1 MLKVHFSRHGDVTL
15 RLAVEPK
22 SKKVIDLWSE
32 GEHNRSSR
40 LKKNDWLHGET
51 KSFARRKK
59 VVDFESKV
67 EYKRSSRLE
76 KTTDGRREKLSR
88 NGKKVVDLRNEMEHK
103 RSSRQAATSRVG
115 GPKRPKWFI
124 DK

>member
-1 MLKVHFSRHGDVTL
+1 MTMFSDRLHGLRQRLYGSKPPWPWIWQKIRRILVFVLTWRRCLLRVHFSRHGDVTL

-59 VVDFESKV
+59 VVDFES
-67 EYKRSSRLE
+67 R
-76 KTTDGRREKLSR
+76 G
-88 NGKKVVDLRNEMEHK
+88 EHK
-103 RSSRQAATSRVG
+103 RSSRL
-115 GPKRPKWFI
+115 
-124 DK
+124 